1 MAAPLPLPHGPWTVD
16 DVLTLPQGD
25 KYEIIEGA
33 LHVSPM
39 ADREHHFVADRI
51 MMALF
56 NAAPEGWLA
65 IREIGVA
72 IPDGYLGPDVTVL
85 RPGVPSHDELVVDPA
100 YVALVVE
107 VESRS
112 SRAHDRFTKPSLYAQ
127 AGISWYWRIERTD
140 PGPTAHLYRLNDAGT
155 YDLEHSAKPGEP
167 FDVRYPFPVRIDP
180 GTWAL
185 PGA

>member
-1 MAAPLPLPHGPWTVD
+1 MAAPLPLPHGFWTVD
-16 DVLTLPQGD
+16 DVLALPEGD
-25 KYEIIEGA
+25 QYEIIEGA

-39 ADREHHFVADRI
+39 ADREHHWIADSI
-51 MMALF
+51 GFALRA
-56 NAAPEGWLA
+56 NAPKGWLS

-85 RPGVPSHDELVVDPA
+85 RPGVPRHDELTVDPQF
-100 YVALVVE
+100 VALVVE

-127 AGISWYWRIERTD
+127 VEIPWYWRVERTD

-155 YDLEHSAKPGEP
+155 YDLAHSVKPGEVV
-167 FDVRYPFPVRIDP
+167 DVAYPFPVQIAP
-180 GTWAL
+180 ATWAL
-185 PGA
+185 PDA